1 MHAAGCTT
9 HVAFRTSHLLPPRF
23 VLLLPYPSV
32 VTSLR
37 LLSLDPSLTITS
49 LELGHA
55 CDHLQSC
62 VFDLTSKMSSKQVT
76 LDQQMSPT
84 VSSPVATA
92 IQFTSYKMA
101 PQPQQQCSV
110 YTSLCFDSP
119 CLLLVPSPC
128 CYHHRI
134 HSLSPPPSAQVIA
147 FTVVTRGKCV
157 SISRIRL
164 SGASGVPRRFAA
176 AITPAAIT
184 SDVCIHQAWQRLRS
198 SRRRTTTL

>member
-1 MHAAGCTT
+1 
-9 HVAFRTSHLLPPRF
+9 
-23 VLLLPYPSV
+23 
-32 VTSLR
+32 
-37 LLSLDPSLTITS
+37 
-49 LELGHA
+49 
-55 CDHLQSC
+55 
-62 VFDLTSKMSSKQVT
+62 MSSKQVT

-92 IQFTSYKMA
+92 IQFTSYKMV

-110 YTSLCFDSP
+110 YTSSCFDSP
-119 CLLLVPSPC
+119 CLLLLPSPC
-128 CYHHRI
+128 RYHHRI

-184 SDVCIHQAWQRLRS
+184 PAAITPATISPAAITPAAITPATITSDVCIHQAWQRLCS
-198 SRRRTTTL
+198 SRRRTTAL